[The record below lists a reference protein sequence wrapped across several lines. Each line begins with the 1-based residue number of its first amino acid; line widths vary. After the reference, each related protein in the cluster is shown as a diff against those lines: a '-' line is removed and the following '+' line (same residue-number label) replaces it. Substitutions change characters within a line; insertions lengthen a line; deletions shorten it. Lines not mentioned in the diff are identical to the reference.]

1 MEGFSIV
8 MKPVL
13 WIALCSLVAACGV
26 DGEPI
31 TPTLA
36 ANVGVG
42 SSGVSSNVGVGMNKG
57 PFSVF
62 WGL

>member
-1 MEGFSIV
+1 
-8 MKPVL
+8 MKPILV
-13 WIALCSLVAACGV
+13 IALCGLLAACGV

-42 SSGVSSNVGVGMNKG
+42 SSGVSSNVGVGMNRG
-57 PFSVF
+57 PVSVF
-62 WGL
+62 LGL